1 MVDSLQIRASRPGD
15 LPSITI
21 LYPDAFPDE
30 DLLPLVSEL
39 LLAESEVLSLV
50 GVIGSSVVGHVVL
63 TRFGLSG
70 SSHEAALLGPL
81 AVASTW
87 QNQGI
92 GSAMVRDG
100 LRRLTKD
107 GIACVCVLGNP
118 AFYERFGFAREAG
131 VTPPY
136 PLPKEWH
143 GAWQSV
149 SLGRTGCPCGGSL
162 SFPQPWLRPSLW
174 APLP

>member
-1 MVDSLQIRASRPGD
+1 MGS
-15 LPSITI
+15 
-21 LYPDAFPDE
+21 F
-30 DLLPLVSEL
+30 
-39 LLAESEVLSLV
+39 
-50 GVIGSSVVGHVVL
+50 GV
-63 TRFGLSG
+63 T
-70 SSHEAALLGPL
+70 
-81 AVASTW
+81 STW

-107 GIACVCVLGNP
+107 GIVCVYVLGNP

-149 SLGRTGCPCGGSL
+149 SLGRTGCPCRGSL
-162 SFPQPWLRPSLW
+162 SLPQPWLRPSLW
-174 APLP
+174 AP

>member
-30 DLLPLVSEL
+30 DLLPLVSDL
-39 LLAESEVLSLV
+39 LLAGPVALSLV
-50 GVIGSSVVGHVVL
+50 GVIGSSVVGHVVF
-63 TRFGLSG
+63 TRCGVSG

-100 LRRLTKD
+100 LQRLAKD
-107 GIACVCVLGNP
+107 GIACVYVLGNP
-118 AFYERFGFAREAG
+118 AYNKRFGFAREVCVA
-131 VTPPY
+131 PPY
-136 PLPKEWH
+136 PLPKDWW

-149 SLGRTGCPCGGSL
+149 RLGKIGCPCRGTLSL
-162 SFPQPWLRPSLW
+162 QQPWLRPSLW
-174 APLP
+174 AP